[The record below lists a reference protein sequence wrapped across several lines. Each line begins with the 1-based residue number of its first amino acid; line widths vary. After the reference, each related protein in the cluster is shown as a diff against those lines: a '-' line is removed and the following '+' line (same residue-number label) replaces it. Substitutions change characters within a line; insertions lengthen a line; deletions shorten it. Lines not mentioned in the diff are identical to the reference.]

1 MQLDQQGHTD
11 DQDGHRNE
19 EMNVGHNCLGDFHK
33 AHFIL
38 HISFPD
44 SGKSIY
50 GLISNLSNS
59 GKFPQESNGTEA
71 WSRFRYIVRPMTD
84 VFTIFLPSF
93 TALSHVFTFIGVCFW
108 TDLEDFAE
116 LIGARR

>member
-71 WSRFRYIVRPMTD
+71 WKQVSIYSAANDRCFYNF
-84 VFTIFLPSF
+84 FTIIYSAFACLHVHRGMFLDGS
-93 TALSHVFTFIGVCFW
+93 
-108 TDLEDFAE
+108 
-116 LIGARR
+116 